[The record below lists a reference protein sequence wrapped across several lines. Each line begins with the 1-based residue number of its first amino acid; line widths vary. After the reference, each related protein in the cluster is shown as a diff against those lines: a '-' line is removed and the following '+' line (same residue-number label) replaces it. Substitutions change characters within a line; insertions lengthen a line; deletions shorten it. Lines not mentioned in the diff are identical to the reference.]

1 MMPRGPTLDQV
12 SMRKPQDQLTL
23 PTYQE
28 ELKQIQ
34 SFLVRDGALALLFI
48 DASKMNKIE
57 QSFGREV
64 YRKVLRALTDLIL
77 GLKGKEI
84 RQIDLV
90 TLYGVEGEQFLIF
103 LSRKREGRQFCSS
116 DLEGLV
122 DRAANLISTGMVKTV
137 SSYLKAQPRIAVGH
151 AIIIHNPLI
160 QEERQIYKLIE
171 DAKIMS
177 QYQQLRQSM
186 RNKEKIQEMIIKEE
200 IRTHFQP
207 IVRLTDFHLLGYE
220 ALSRG
225 PKGTEYESPYHLFG
239 TAAEADLV
247 FELDRLCRRKALLNA
262 GSLDKDCRLF
272 INCLPATIHDP
283 AFRGEALDA
292 LLLKTNLSPERVV
305 MEISEKDAIE
315 NYTLFRSAADYYT
328 DLGFAIAVDDTGS
341 GHSSLET
348 VVELKPQFLKLDIS
362 LVRGIHKNIIKQELL
377 RAILSLSRSMK
388 STVVAEGIETQEEL
402 DMLLSLGVS
411 FGQGFLIAKPTAE
424 FVVPQKP

>member
-1 MMPRGPTLDQV
+1 MMPRGPSRDQV
-12 SMRKPQDQLTL
+12 SMRNPHDQLTL

-48 DASKMNKIE
+48 DASRLNKIE
-57 QSFGREV
+57 QGFGREV

-84 RQIDLV
+84 RQSDLV
-90 TLYGVEGEQFLIF
+90 TLYGVEGEQFLVF
-103 LSRKREGRQFCSS
+103 LSRKREGRQFYSS

-122 DRAANLISTGMVKTV
+122 DRVATLISNGMAKTI
-137 SSYLKAQPRIAVGH
+137 SPYLKTQPRIAVGH

-171 DAKIMS
+171 DAKVMS

-186 RNKEKIQEMIIKEE
+186 RNKEKVQELIIKEE

-207 IVRLTDFHLLGYE
+207 IVRLADFHLLGYE

-225 PKGTEYESPYHLFG
+225 PKDTEYESPYHLFG

-247 FELDRLCRRKALLNA
+247 FELDRLCRRKALFNA
-262 GSLDKDCRLF
+262 GSLDRDCRLF

-283 AFRGEALDA
+283 GFKGGALEV
-292 LLLKTNLSPERVV
+292 LLQKTHLEPARVV

-315 NYTLFRSAADYYT
+315 NYALFRSAADYYT
-328 DLGFAIAVDDTGS
+328 DLGFSIAVDDTGS

-362 LVRGIHKNIIKQELL
+362 LVRGINKNVIKQELL
-377 RAILSLSRSMK
+377 RAILSLSRSMN
-388 STVVAEGIETQEEL
+388 STVIAEGIETQEEL

-411 FGQGFLIAKPTAE
+411 FGQGFLIARPSAE

>member
-1 MMPRGPTLDQV
+1 MKSPH
-12 SMRKPQDQLTL
+12 DQLTL

-48 DASKMNKIE
+48 DASRMNKIE

-64 YRKVLRALTDLIL
+64 YRKVLKSLTDLIL
-77 GLKGKEI
+77 GLKGSEI
-84 RQIDLV
+84 RQSDLV

-103 LSRKREGRQFCSS
+103 LSRKREGRQFHSS
-116 DLEGLV
+116 NLEGLV
-122 DRAANLISTGMVKTV
+122 DRIVTLINTGMAKTV

-186 RNKEKIQEMIIKEE
+186 RNKEKVQELIIKEE

-207 IVRLTDFHLLGYE
+207 IVQLTDFHVLGYE

-225 PKGTEYESPYHLFG
+225 PKDTEYESPYHLFG
-239 TAAEADLV
+239 TAAEAGLA
-247 FELDRLCRRKALLNA
+247 FELDRLCRRKAFLNA
-262 GSLDKDCRLF
+262 RHLQGEHRLF
-272 INCLPATIHDP
+272 INCLPAAIHDP
-283 AFRGEALDA
+283 GFKGEGLDA
-292 LLLKTNLSPERVV
+292 LLQKTNLNPARVV

-315 NYTLFRSAADYYT
+315 NYVLFRSAADYYT

-377 RAILSLSRSMK
+377 RAILSLSRSMN
-388 STVVAEGIETQEEL
+388 STVIAEGIETEEEL

-411 FGQGFLIAKPTAE
+411 FGQGFLIGKPMAE
-424 FVVPQKP
+424 FVVPQKR